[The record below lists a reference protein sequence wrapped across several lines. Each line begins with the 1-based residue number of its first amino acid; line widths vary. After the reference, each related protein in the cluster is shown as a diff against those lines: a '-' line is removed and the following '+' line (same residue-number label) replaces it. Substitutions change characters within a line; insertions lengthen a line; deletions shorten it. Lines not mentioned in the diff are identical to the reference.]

1 MSQKCTHKSEKELS
15 QVYTDSD
22 SSIKWFAIRED
33 SLKTIREIANKL
45 SDKNIPHKVNLAPG
59 CKNGSCALKYILI
72 VPEDQVKNGLL
83 VVEDY
88 FISLH
93 PEFKKSKE
101 LEEQGKCPACGFD
114 NGHNAA
120 ICADCGLQLIVEY

>member
-1 MSQKCTHKSEKELS
+1 MNQKCTHNHESELT
-15 QVYTDSD
+15 QVDIKD
-22 SSIKWFAIRED
+22 NSSIKWVAIRED
-33 SLKTIREIANKL
+33 SLKTIREIADKL
-45 SDKNIPHKVNLAPG
+45 TDKNILHEINLSPG

-83 VVEDY
+83 VIDDY

-114 NGHNAA
+114 NGHNVKT
-120 ICADCGLQLIVEY
+120 CADCGLQLIIEY